1 MTYLKLE
8 EVVHAVGKK
17 GKGAL
22 LAKMDLESAYRII
35 PVHPSDRQ
43 LMGMKW
49 NGNIYVDQALPFD
62 LRSTPKIFTSVE
74 DALEWILHINSVSK
88 KYFIIWMII

>member
-8 EVVHAVGKK
+8 EVVHAIGRK

-35 PVHPSDRQ
+35 PVHPSDRR
-43 LMGMKW
+43 LIGMEWK
-49 NGNIYVDQALPFD
+49 GKVYFDLALPFG
-62 LRSTPKIFTSVE
+62 LRSAPKFF
-74 DALEWILHINSVSK
+74 NSVRGRCT
-88 KYFIIWMII
+88 